1 MSLDEILA
9 PMPALSR
16 TLGSLLSVHV
26 FWFSPCVQ
34 WVFVEYALFSSA
46 DD

>member
-9 PMPALSR
+9 PTPALSR

-26 FWFSPCVQ
+26 FWFFPYVQ
-34 WVFVEYALFSSA
+34 WVFVEYALFSSVG
-46 DD
+46 D